1 MKFEI
6 EFERIYPYP
15 PEKVWQALTDRAALG
30 QWLMETDFVA
40 EAGRAFRMW
49 CSDGAGG
56 KDTYLCAVREI
67 NPPTR
72 MVWSWVLNGRQ
83 ELGET
88 LVEFRLEPVAGG
100 TRLQVT
106 HSGDRDPETI
116 ERFKGGWP
124 VKVAQL
130 AAVLEGGDATGVS
143 R

>member
-1 MKFEI
+1 
-6 EFERIYPYP
+6 
-15 PEKVWQALTDRAALG
+15 
-30 QWLMETDFVA
+30 
-40 EAGRAFRMW
+40 MW

-67 NPPTR
+67 SPPTR
-72 MVWSWVLNGRQ
+72 MVWSWVLDGRQ
-83 ELGET
+83 ELDET

-116 ERFKGGWP
+116 ESFKGGWP
-124 VKVAQL
+124 VKFTQL
-130 AAVLEGGDATGVS
+130 AAVLEGGEAPGVS